1 MEVVRIN
8 WCVPSAVGLQ
18 TWSRAVHGHHTAC
31 SEKGAAAAR
40 EAAAAATEAEA
51 IAAVMEAAVV
61 ELDSDSRLEDKDRL
75 GCTARNA
82 RCAAKEAQVRAERLR
97 DIAARQ
103 LDPLLPVPIE
113 GSCD

>member
-1 MEVVRIN
+1 
-8 WCVPSAVGLQ
+8 VPSAVGLQ
-18 TWSRAVHGHHTAC
+18 TYGLVPFTATTAC

-82 RCAAKEAQVRAERLR
+82 RCAAKEAQVRAERP
-97 DIAARQ
+97 ARHCGEATRPPPTRT
-103 LDPLLPVPIE
+103 DRGVM
-113 GSCD
+113 